1 MICKTVPKND
11 CEKKDVEDGAED
23 NDGQVEAEKEV
34 KSVVR
39 HLRMPLEQPD

>member
-1 MICKTVPKND
+1 MIGKTVPKDD
-11 CEKKDVEDGAED
+11 CEKEDIEDGSED

-39 HLRMPLEQPD
+39 HL